1 MLTILV
7 SLLILSCN
15 SDDSNSVM
23 VNLES
28 TLISKDNL
36 FGNGDEGLI
45 EQNFVITDQG
55 TWNDLITQMNSV
67 NHVLDN
73 FSEIDIDFSEYIVI
87 AIFDELKE
95 NGGHTLELDIMA
107 NSENIVV
114 NVTAM
119 APEGNA
125 TTVITQPFHI
135 VKILNSNL
143 PIIFQ

>member
-1 MLTILV
+1 
-7 SLLILSCN
+7 
-15 SDDSNSVM
+15 M